1 MDDVIYTGQ
10 ITDLNPIVAKIEWKT
25 GNTLMILECL
35 QTGWVDKDE
44 RNNLICFEHFNVEQ
58 NFNNFQEGRIFD
70 PEKELAWSQFDN
82 GQFQVIYSG
91 AEADLPDLPELQS
104 AEAEWECSEPVKY
117 MLWGRSLKTEP
128 VFLELQIPRLLAY
141 PFSCEKDKTRIAL
154 KMIEYQ
160 DKNTCQTQHYRFL
173 RLEEV

>member
-1 MDDVIYTGQ
+1 MDDIIYTGKV
-10 ITDLNPIVAKIEWKT
+10 TDLNPIVAKIEWKT

-44 RNNLICFEHFNVEQ
+44 RNNLICFEKFNIEQ
-58 NFNNFQEGRIFD
+58 NFNTFQEGRIFD
-70 PEKELAWSQFDN
+70 PEKELVWSQLDN
-82 GQFQVIYSG
+82 EQFQVIYSG
-91 AEADLPDLPELQS
+91 AGAELPELQS

-128 VFLELQIPRLLAY
+128 VFLELQIPRLLGY
-141 PFSCEKDKTRIAL
+141 PFSCEKDKTRVAL

-173 RLEEV
+173 GLEEV